1 MDASYLSFFNI
12 DIEAPIIEKVRPPP
26 QKLTLESPITTYG
39 SRRRR
44 TDAIMP
50 KSFPPK
56 QESNAV
62 RT

>member
-1 MDASYLSFFNI
+1 MDAKYLSFFKI
-12 DIEAPIIEKVRPPP
+12 DIEAPIIEKYDPPP
-26 QKLTLESPITTYG
+26 QKLTLESPIITYG

-56 QESNAV
+56 QETNAF